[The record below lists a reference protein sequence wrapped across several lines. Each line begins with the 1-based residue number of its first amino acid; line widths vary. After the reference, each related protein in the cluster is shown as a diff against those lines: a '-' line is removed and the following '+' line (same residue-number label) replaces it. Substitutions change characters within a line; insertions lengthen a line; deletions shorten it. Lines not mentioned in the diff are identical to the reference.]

1 MRKIL
6 TPQLQYA
13 IEAVV
18 DHFAHDEHIHWLGG
32 VERDHIWHA
41 LRYLQQWL
49 DEHKLKEL
57 SESKRLSIELEL
69 SHQSQMLAIADEDLT
84 RNDIAVAEVTEAAA
98 ARIEG

>member
-13 IEAVV
+13 IEEVV
-18 DHFAHDEHIHWLGG
+18 DHFARDEYRHWLDG

-57 SESKRLSIELEL
+57 PESQRLSIELEL
-69 SHQSQMLAIADEDLT
+69 SHQSQMLAVKAEDLT
-84 RNDIAVAEVTEAAA
+84 RTDIAVAEVTEAAA